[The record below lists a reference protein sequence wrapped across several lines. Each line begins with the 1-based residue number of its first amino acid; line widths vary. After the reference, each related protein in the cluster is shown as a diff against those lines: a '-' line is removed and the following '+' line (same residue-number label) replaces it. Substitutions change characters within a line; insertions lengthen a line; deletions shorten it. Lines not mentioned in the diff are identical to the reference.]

1 MDNNRTCE
9 TCGPHGLRVGKVNGV
24 TQVEVPQDFVSAK
37 LGSMD
42 RQVAQAV
49 SFFEGALRMQR
60 TNGRSLGQFTLA
72 DTSASDVLPGGNV
85 QGIQFGI
92 VAVKSTAYAGRC
104 PGDPSKVVIVI
115 KSTWVDENGDP
126 QSLETRSE
134 ECFDPDTA
142 STMLR
147 RLNGGK

>member
-72 DTSASDVLPGGNV
+72 DTSASDGYEPGGCL
-85 QGIQFGI
+85 
-92 VAVKSTAYAGRC
+92 T
-104 PGDPSKVVIVI
+104 
-115 KSTWVDENGDP
+115 
-126 QSLETRSE
+126 L
-134 ECFDPDTA
+134 
-142 STMLR
+142 
-147 RLNGGK
+147 